1 MTFDD
6 MMAELQTEYVASI
19 PEKIATIKGHFEA
32 GDIALVQDDFHK
44 LKGTGKTY
52 GLPEVTD
59 LAKEMEQI
67 CKTTPDAVGEH
78 LPKALAGLEQI
89 YEQKKS

>member
-6 MMAELQTEYVASI
+6 MMAELQVEYVASI
-19 PEKIATIKGHFEA
+19 PEKIATIKAHYES

-52 GLPEVTD
+52 GLPEVTE
-59 LAKEMEQI
+59 LAMEMEKI
-67 CKTTPDAVGEH
+67 CKTEPDKVAEH
-78 LPKALAGLEQI
+78 LPKALDGLEQI
-89 YEQKKS
+89 YQAKKQ

>member
-6 MMAELQTEYVASI
+6 MMAELQVEYVASI
-19 PEKIATIKGHFEA
+19 PEKIATIKAHFEA
-32 GDIALVQDDFHK
+32 GELALVQDDFHK

-59 LAKEMEQI
+59 LALEMEKI
-67 CKTTPDAVGEH
+67 CKTAPDQVAEH
-78 LPKALAGLEQI
+78 LPKALAELEEI
-89 YEQKKS
+89 YRKNVA